1 MAKIA
6 AIRFLGT
13 DQTTRVIV
21 DARTIREAENI
32 IIKKLAEDPRSRS
45 AAFNIVGNARKA
57 DRDSLPTIDQLI
69 AG

>member
-1 MAKIA
+1 MAKIVT
-6 AIRFLGT
+6 IRFLGT

-21 DARTIREAENI
+21 DARTIREAEDI
-32 IIKKLAEDPRSRS
+32 IIKKLAENPNPRS
-45 AAFNIVGNARKA
+45 AAFEIVGNARKA

>member
-6 AIRFLGT
+6 EIRFLGT
-13 DQTTRVIV
+13 DQTIRVVV

-32 IIKKLAEDPRSRS
+32 LIKKLAENPNPRS
-45 AAFNIVGNARKA
+45 ATFNVVGSARKT